1 MSDWHWITQ
10 ADAADALLEPTTFGY
25 FAVFIGQELTLAE
38 AARRLEVKR
47 TTLRYHVARF
57 KAWSLLRVALSTR
70 GNRTR
75 KTYSAVS
82 ERLFIPF
89 AVSKWESLEACA
101 QAAHAVYQH
110 DFVADFSRAM
120 EQQFRDV
127 TMGGTVIHRRDHAS
141 VSMDFTPTPPPQID
155 ALPITNCGLW
165 SSWTTLHL
173 TAAEGR
179 ELEAT
184 LRAFWQRALE
194 RHGAATSSTK
204 PFTLRLGLAPR
215 QS

>member
-1 MSDWHWITQ
+1 MSDWHWVTQ
-10 ADAADALLEPTTFGY
+10 ADAADALLEPTTLRY
-25 FAVFIGQELTLAE
+25 FAVFIGDELTLSE

-57 KAWSLLRVALSTR
+57 KIWGLLRVALSTH

-89 AVSKWESLEACA
+89 AVSKWESLEACT
-101 QAAHAVYQH
+101 QASQAVYQQE
-110 DFVADFSRAM
+110 FVADLSRAM
-120 EQQFRDV
+120 EHNRMDL
-127 TMGGTVIHRRDHAS
+127 TRGGTVIHRRDHAAVS
-141 VSMDFTPTPPPQID
+141 VDFTPTPPPEID
-155 ALPITNCGLW
+155 VLPVTDSGLW

-173 TAAEGR
+173 TTAEGR

-184 LRAFWQRALE
+184 LRGFWQRALE
-194 RHGAATSSTK
+194 RHGAAGAGTK

>member
-10 ADAADALLEPTTFGY
+10 ADAADALLEPTTLRY
-25 FAVFIGQELTLAE
+25 FAVFIANELTLSE

-47 TTLRYHVARF
+47 TTLRYHVAHF
-57 KAWSLLRVALSTR
+57 KAWGLLRVTPSTH

-101 QAAHAVYQH
+101 QAAQAVYQH
-110 DFVADFSRAM
+110 DFVADFARAM

-127 TMGGTVIHRRDHAS
+127 TLGGTVIHRRDHAS
-141 VSMDFTPTPPPQID
+141 VSVDFTPTPPPAID
-155 ALPITNCGLW
+155 ALPVTDCGLW

-173 TAAEGR
+173 TADEGR

-194 RHGAATSSTK
+194 RHGAANSSTK

-215 QS
+215 HV

>member
-1 MSDWHWITQ
+1 MSDWHWVTQ
-10 ADAADALLEPTTFGY
+10 ADAADALLEPTTLRY
-25 FAVFIGQELTLAE
+25 FAVFIGRELTLSE

-57 KAWSLLRVALSTR
+57 RAWGLLRLTQST
-70 GNRTR
+70 NPTR

-89 AVSKWESLEACA
+89 AVSSWESLEACS
-101 QAAHAVYQH
+101 QAAQAVYQH
-110 DFVADFSRAM
+110 DFVADLNRAM
-120 EQQFRDV
+120 EQQFRDA
-127 TMGGTVIHRRDHAS
+127 TLGGTVIHRRDHAS
-141 VSMDFTPTPPPQID
+141 ISVDFTPTPPPNID
-155 ALPITNCGLW
+155 ALPATDCGLW

-173 TAAEGR
+173 TADEGR

-184 LRAFWQRALE
+184 LRAYWQRALE
-194 RHGAATSSTK
+194 RHGAAGLNTK

>member
-25 FAVFIGQELTLAE
+25 FAVFIGRELTLSE

-57 KAWSLLRVALSTR
+57 KIWGLLRGTPSTH

-89 AVSKWESLEACA
+89 AVSSWESLEACA
-101 QAAHAVYQH
+101 QATQAVYQC
-110 DFVADFSRAM
+110 DFVADFSRAT
-120 EQQFRDV
+120 EQQFRDA
-127 TMGGTVIHRRDHAS
+127 TLGGTVIHRRDHAS
-141 VSMDFTPTPPPQID
+141 VSADFTPTPPPNID
-155 ALPITNCGLW
+155 ALPATDCGLW

-173 TAAEGR
+173 TADEGR

-184 LRAFWQRALE
+184 LRGFWQRSLE
-194 RHGAATSSTK
+194 RHGGANLSTK

-215 QS
+215 QV